1 MNPTAL
7 LSRAGSWEWSWSLAA
22 TALILLLRWSLP
34 ADRRSR
40 LHVPVVFVG
49 MNAGLLGLSILL
61 GPASRSGRALGVA
74 SVFFLILALLRLAFV
89 VLFDAL
95 PVVRGR
101 VPKIV
106 QDVLIGLGYFVAVMG
121 LFGASGVEL
130 SSLLTTSALL
140 TAVVGLALQD
150 TLGNVVSGLAIQ
162 VMRPYSVGDWVSLDG
177 VPEHYGQVVEVNWR
191 ATRIV
196 TNELVTL
203 LIPNSNIAKATVAN
217 FSRPSPVV
225 RRGLRVSVAYDV
237 PPSRVEEIALP
248 AIRSAPGVLSEP
260 PPECVLSAFGDSGIE
275 YWCRFFI
282 DDFRRRDVIVGG
294 VGARLY
300 YDFLR
305 EGIEIPY
312 PIRTVHLH
320 ERSDEQQTRDKERR
334 QRRLAEHFLSIDF
347 LAPLG
352 KEVLMGLAQRV
363 RTAVYGRG
371 QAIVREGDEGT
382 DLFLVERGQVAV
394 TVDAGGKAQEV
405 ARLGPGEFF
414 GEMSLMTGEAR
425 TASVIAATDLV
436 CYRMDKPAFQ
446 VVLREMPALAD
457 QIAEILVMRRTALT
471 AVRDERDEVRRR
483 RAETAKQDL
492 LGRIRGFFGMPS

>member
-22 TALILLLRWSLP
+22 AVLILLLRWSLP
-34 ADRRSR
+34 PDRRSR
-40 LHVPVVFVG
+40 LHVPVAFVG
-49 MNAGLLGLSILL
+49 INAALLGLALLL

-177 VPEHYGQVVEVNWR
+177 VPEHYGQVLEVNWR

-248 AIRSAPGVLSEP
+248 AILGAPGVLSEP

-320 ERSDEQQTRDKERR
+320 ERSDEQQTRERERR
-334 QRRLAEHFLSIDF
+334 HRRLAEHFLSIDF

-352 KEVLMGLAQRV
+352 QEVLLGLAQRV

-371 QAIVREGDEGT
+371 QAIVREGEEGT
-382 DLFLVERGQVAV
+382 DLFLVDRGQVAV

-425 TASVIAATDLV
+425 RATVIALGDVETVRVDKDSFREVLATDPRLV
-436 CYRMDKPAFQ
+436 EEIGRMLAARQATLDATAAAGAAGIEQ
-446 VVLREMPALAD
+446 AIETRSQAL
-457 QIAEILVMRRTALT
+457 V
-471 AVRDERDEVRRR
+471 
-483 RAETAKQDL
+483 KK
-492 LGRIRGFFGMPS
+492 IRGFFGL